1 MKYEVIFCIFALVLT
16 AGVVGAFAWALLG
29 HSKGGRAEEARTADN
44 LAGLRE
50 EYAHLVEQQAAGR
63 LTQSAF
69 AEREDELALR
79 VLEETEE
86 TKDSADPSQVRKDAD
101 NARTSLITT
110 AAVAVMIPATAVG
123 AYLWYG
129 DFSALDERAVEQ
141 VRLAAQAAKSERD
154 MQGTMASLEKAVQS
168 NKDNLEAWEL
178 LAEQYNATGNLSQ
191 AAIAFENVVRLAPKN
206 ANAWAELAD
215 LTIALNPSDLLKAGE
230 MAEKALAVDPW
241 HQKGLMIGA
250 AAAFDEACATIEQN
264 AAYLTPLR
272 DRLIAGLTAIPHTAL
287 NGDSAR
293 RLPGNVNVCF
303 EGIEG
308 ESLLLLLD
316 EKGIAASSGSAC
328 TSGSLDP
335 SHVLLALGRPH
346 EVAHGSL
353 RLSLSHENRP
363 EEIDYILEVLPGIV
377 SYLRGMSPVWDELE
391 TGLRP
396 HLI

>member
-63 LTQSAF
+63 LTQAAF

-230 MAEKALAVDPW
+230 IAEKALAVDPW

-250 AAAFDEACATIEQN
+250 AAAFERGDYAH
-264 AAYLTPLR
+264 AAVLF
-272 DRLIAGLTAIPHTAL
+272 DRLRKQIPAGNEVHDALTQQIEMTLAAGGLKAIPKDDVGEKPETDMEKMMKLGGGMQQAPERGQDGVGL
-287 NGDSAR
+287 NPLKR
-293 RLPGNVNVCF
+293 
-303 EGIEG
+303 
-308 ESLLLLLD
+308 
-316 EKGIAASSGSAC
+316 
-328 TSGSLDP
+328 
-335 SHVLLALGRPH
+335 
-346 EVAHGSL
+346 
-353 RLSLSHENRP
+353 
-363 EEIDYILEVLPGIV
+363 
-377 SYLRGMSPVWDELE
+377 
-391 TGLRP
+391 
-396 HLI
+396 

>member
-16 AGVVGAFAWALLG
+16 AGVVGAFAWTLLG

-63 LTQSAF
+63 LTQAAF
-69 AEREDELALR
+69 AEREEELALR

-230 MAEKALAVDPW
+230 MAEKALTVDPW

-250 AAAFDEACATIEQN
+250 AAAFERGDYAH
-264 AAYLTPLR
+264 AAVLF
-272 DRLIAGLTAIPHTAL
+272 DRLRKQIPAGNEVHDALTQQIEMTLAAGGLKAIPKDDVGEKPETDLEKMMKLGGGMQQAPERGQDGVGL
-287 NGDSAR
+287 NPLKR
-293 RLPGNVNVCF
+293 
-303 EGIEG
+303 
-308 ESLLLLLD
+308 
-316 EKGIAASSGSAC
+316 
-328 TSGSLDP
+328 
-335 SHVLLALGRPH
+335 
-346 EVAHGSL
+346 
-353 RLSLSHENRP
+353 
-363 EEIDYILEVLPGIV
+363 
-377 SYLRGMSPVWDELE
+377 
-391 TGLRP
+391 
-396 HLI
+396 

>member
-141 VRLAAQAAKSERD
+141 VRLAAQAAKSEHD

-250 AAAFDEACATIEQN
+250 AAAFERGDYAH
-264 AAYLTPLR
+264 AAVLF
-272 DRLIAGLTAIPHTAL
+272 DRLRKQIPAGNEVHDALTQQIEMTLAAGGLKAIPKDDVGEKPETDLEKMMKLGGGMQQAPERGQDGVGL
-287 NGDSAR
+287 NPLKR
-293 RLPGNVNVCF
+293 
-303 EGIEG
+303 
-308 ESLLLLLD
+308 
-316 EKGIAASSGSAC
+316 
-328 TSGSLDP
+328 
-335 SHVLLALGRPH
+335 
-346 EVAHGSL
+346 
-353 RLSLSHENRP
+353 
-363 EEIDYILEVLPGIV
+363 
-377 SYLRGMSPVWDELE
+377 
-391 TGLRP
+391 
-396 HLI
+396 

>member
-63 LTQSAF
+63 LTQAAF
-69 AEREDELALR
+69 AEREEELALR

-215 LTIALNPSDLLKAGE
+215 LTIALNPSDFLKAGE
-230 MAEKALAVDPW
+230 IAEKALAVDPW

-250 AAAFDEACATIEQN
+250 AAAFERGDYAH
-264 AAYLTPLR
+264 AAVLF
-272 DRLIAGLTAIPHTAL
+272 DRLRKQIPAGNEVHDALTQQIEMTLAAGGLKAIPKDDVGEKPETDLEKMMKLGGGMQQAPERGQDGVGL
-287 NGDSAR
+287 NPLKR
-293 RLPGNVNVCF
+293 
-303 EGIEG
+303 
-308 ESLLLLLD
+308 
-316 EKGIAASSGSAC
+316 
-328 TSGSLDP
+328 
-335 SHVLLALGRPH
+335 
-346 EVAHGSL
+346 
-353 RLSLSHENRP
+353 
-363 EEIDYILEVLPGIV
+363 
-377 SYLRGMSPVWDELE
+377 
-391 TGLRP
+391 
-396 HLI
+396 

>member
-63 LTQSAF
+63 LTQAAF
-69 AEREDELALR
+69 AEREEELALR

-250 AAAFDEACATIEQN
+250 AAAFERGDYAH
-264 AAYLTPLR
+264 AAVLF
-272 DRLIAGLTAIPHTAL
+272 DRLRKQIPAGNEVHDALTQQIEMTLAAGGLKAIPK
-287 NGDSAR
+287 DD
-293 RLPGNVNVCF
+293 V
-303 EGIEG
+303 G
-308 ESLLLLLD
+308 E
-316 EKGIAASSGSAC
+316 K
-328 TSGSLDP
+328 
-335 SHVLLALGRPH
+335 
-346 EVAHGSL
+346 
-353 RLSLSHENRP
+353 
-363 EEIDYILEVLPGIV
+363 
-377 SYLRGMSPVWDELE
+377 LE
-391 TGLRP
+391 TDLEKMMKLGGGMQQAPERGQDGVGLNPLKR
-396 HLI
+396 

>member
-63 LTQSAF
+63 LTQAAF
-69 AEREDELALR
+69 AEREEELALR
-79 VLEETEE
+79 VLEETEGTE
-86 TKDSADPSQVRKDAD
+86 ESADPSQGRKDAD

-250 AAAFDEACATIEQN
+250 AAAFERGDYAH
-264 AAYLTPLR
+264 AAVLF
-272 DRLIAGLTAIPHTAL
+272 DRLRKQIPAGNEVHDALTQQIEMTLAAGGLKAIPKDDVGEKPETDLEKMMKLGGGMQQAPERGQDGVGL
-287 NGDSAR
+287 NPLKR
-293 RLPGNVNVCF
+293 
-303 EGIEG
+303 
-308 ESLLLLLD
+308 
-316 EKGIAASSGSAC
+316 
-328 TSGSLDP
+328 
-335 SHVLLALGRPH
+335 
-346 EVAHGSL
+346 
-353 RLSLSHENRP
+353 
-363 EEIDYILEVLPGIV
+363 
-377 SYLRGMSPVWDELE
+377 
-391 TGLRP
+391 
-396 HLI
+396 

>member
-1 MKYEVIFCIFALVLT
+1 MKYEVIFLHFALVLT

-29 HSKGGRAEEARTADN
+29 HQGGRAGRERTADN

-63 LTQSAF
+63 LTQAAF
-69 AEREDELALR
+69 AEREEELEPAY
-79 VLEETEE
+79 LEETEE

-154 MQGTMASLEKAVQS
+154 MQGTMASLLEKAVQS

-215 LTIALNPSDLLKAGE
+215 LTIALNPSDL
-230 MAEKALAVDPW
+230 
-241 HQKGLMIGA
+241 
-250 AAAFDEACATIEQN
+250 
-264 AAYLTPLR
+264 
-272 DRLIAGLTAIPHTAL
+272 
-287 NGDSAR
+287 
-293 RLPGNVNVCF
+293 
-303 EGIEG
+303 
-308 ESLLLLLD
+308 
-316 EKGIAASSGSAC
+316 
-328 TSGSLDP
+328 
-335 SHVLLALGRPH
+335 
-346 EVAHGSL
+346 
-353 RLSLSHENRP
+353 
-363 EEIDYILEVLPGIV
+363 
-377 SYLRGMSPVWDELE
+377 
-391 TGLRP
+391 
-396 HLI
+396 

>member
-63 LTQSAF
+63 LTQAAF

-110 AAVAVMIPATAVG
+110 AAVTVMIPATAVG

-230 MAEKALAVDPW
+230 IAEKALAVDPW

-250 AAAFDEACATIEQN
+250 AAAFERGDYAH
-264 AAYLTPLR
+264 AAVLF
-272 DRLIAGLTAIPHTAL
+272 DRLRKQIPAGNEVHDALTQQIEMTLAAGGLKAIPKDDVGEKPETDLEKMMKLGGGMQQAPERGQDGVGL
-287 NGDSAR
+287 NPLKR
-293 RLPGNVNVCF
+293 
-303 EGIEG
+303 
-308 ESLLLLLD
+308 
-316 EKGIAASSGSAC
+316 
-328 TSGSLDP
+328 
-335 SHVLLALGRPH
+335 
-346 EVAHGSL
+346 
-353 RLSLSHENRP
+353 
-363 EEIDYILEVLPGIV
+363 
-377 SYLRGMSPVWDELE
+377 
-391 TGLRP
+391 
-396 HLI
+396 

>member
-101 NARTSLITT
+101 NARTSLITI

-250 AAAFDEACATIEQN
+250 AAAFERGDYAH
-264 AAYLTPLR
+264 AAVLF
-272 DRLIAGLTAIPHTAL
+272 DRLRKQIPAGNEVHDALTQQIEMTLAAGGLKAIPKDDVGEKPETDLEKMMKLGGGMQQAPERGQDGVGL
-287 NGDSAR
+287 NPLKR
-293 RLPGNVNVCF
+293 
-303 EGIEG
+303 
-308 ESLLLLLD
+308 
-316 EKGIAASSGSAC
+316 
-328 TSGSLDP
+328 
-335 SHVLLALGRPH
+335 
-346 EVAHGSL
+346 
-353 RLSLSHENRP
+353 
-363 EEIDYILEVLPGIV
+363 
-377 SYLRGMSPVWDELE
+377 
-391 TGLRP
+391 
-396 HLI
+396 

>member
-63 LTQSAF
+63 LTQAAF
-69 AEREDELALR
+69 AEREEELALR

-250 AAAFDEACATIEQN
+250 AAAFERGDYAH
-264 AAYLTPLR
+264 AAVLF
-272 DRLIAGLTAIPHTAL
+272 DRLRKQIPAGNEVHDALTQQ
-287 NGDSAR
+287 
-293 RLPGNVNVCF
+293 
-303 EGIEG
+303 IEMTLAAG
-308 ESLLLLLD
+308 GLKANSKDD
-316 EKGIAASSGSAC
+316 EKTPWELQAASRQFPRM
-328 TSGSLDP
+328 TW
-335 SHVLLALGRPH
+335 VR
-346 EVAHGSL
+346 
-353 RLSLSHENRP
+353 
-363 EEIDYILEVLPGIV
+363 
-377 SYLRGMSPVWDELE
+377 SPKRTW
-391 TGLRP
+391 RR
-396 HLI
+396 

>member
-50 EYAHLVEQQAAGR
+50 EYAHFVEQQAAGR

-250 AAAFDEACATIEQN
+250 AAAFERGDYAH
-264 AAYLTPLR
+264 AAVLF
-272 DRLIAGLTAIPHTAL
+272 DRLRKQIPAGNEVHDALTQQIEMTLAAGGLKAIPKDDVGEKPETDLEKMMKLGGGMQQAPERGQDGVGL
-287 NGDSAR
+287 NPLKR
-293 RLPGNVNVCF
+293 
-303 EGIEG
+303 
-308 ESLLLLLD
+308 
-316 EKGIAASSGSAC
+316 
-328 TSGSLDP
+328 
-335 SHVLLALGRPH
+335 
-346 EVAHGSL
+346 
-353 RLSLSHENRP
+353 
-363 EEIDYILEVLPGIV
+363 
-377 SYLRGMSPVWDELE
+377 
-391 TGLRP
+391 
-396 HLI
+396 

>member
-101 NARTSLITT
+101 NARTLLITT

-250 AAAFDEACATIEQN
+250 AAAFERGDYAH
-264 AAYLTPLR
+264 AAVLF
-272 DRLIAGLTAIPHTAL
+272 DRLRKQIPAGNEVHDALTQQIEMTLAAGGLKAIPKDDVGEKPETDLEKMMKLGGGMQQAPERGQDGVGL
-287 NGDSAR
+287 NPLKR
-293 RLPGNVNVCF
+293 
-303 EGIEG
+303 
-308 ESLLLLLD
+308 
-316 EKGIAASSGSAC
+316 
-328 TSGSLDP
+328 
-335 SHVLLALGRPH
+335 
-346 EVAHGSL
+346 
-353 RLSLSHENRP
+353 
-363 EEIDYILEVLPGIV
+363 
-377 SYLRGMSPVWDELE
+377 
-391 TGLRP
+391 
-396 HLI
+396 

>member
-63 LTQSAF
+63 LTQAAF
-69 AEREDELALR
+69 AEREEELALR

-250 AAAFDEACATIEQN
+250 AAAFERGDYAHAAVQIPAGNEVHDALTQQIEMTL
-264 AAYLTPLR
+264 AAG
-272 DRLIAGLTAIPHTAL
+272 GLKAIPKDDVGEKPETDLEKMMKLGGGMQQAPERGQDGVGL
-287 NGDSAR
+287 NPLKR
-293 RLPGNVNVCF
+293 
-303 EGIEG
+303 
-308 ESLLLLLD
+308 
-316 EKGIAASSGSAC
+316 
-328 TSGSLDP
+328 
-335 SHVLLALGRPH
+335 
-346 EVAHGSL
+346 
-353 RLSLSHENRP
+353 
-363 EEIDYILEVLPGIV
+363 
-377 SYLRGMSPVWDELE
+377 
-391 TGLRP
+391 
-396 HLI
+396 

>member
-29 HSKGGRAEEARTADN
+29 HSTGGRAEEARTADN

-63 LTQSAF
+63 LTQAAF
-69 AEREDELALR
+69 AEREEELALR

-250 AAAFDEACATIEQN
+250 AAAFERGDYAH
-264 AAYLTPLR
+264 AAVLF
-272 DRLIAGLTAIPHTAL
+272 DRLRKQIPAGNEVHDALTQQIEMTLAAGGLKAIPKDDVGEKPETDLEKMMKLGGGMQQAPERGQDGVGL
-287 NGDSAR
+287 NPLKR
-293 RLPGNVNVCF
+293 
-303 EGIEG
+303 
-308 ESLLLLLD
+308 
-316 EKGIAASSGSAC
+316 
-328 TSGSLDP
+328 
-335 SHVLLALGRPH
+335 
-346 EVAHGSL
+346 
-353 RLSLSHENRP
+353 
-363 EEIDYILEVLPGIV
+363 
-377 SYLRGMSPVWDELE
+377 
-391 TGLRP
+391 
-396 HLI
+396 

>member
-16 AGVVGAFAWALLG
+16 AVVVGAFAWALLG

-63 LTQSAF
+63 LTQAAF
-69 AEREDELALR
+69 AEREEELALR

-86 TKDSADPSQVRKDAD
+86 TNDSADPSQVRKDAD

-230 MAEKALAVDPW
+230 IAEKALAVDPW

-250 AAAFDEACATIEQN
+250 AAAFERGDYAH
-264 AAYLTPLR
+264 AAVLF
-272 DRLIAGLTAIPHTAL
+272 DRLRKQIPAGNEVHDALTQQIEMTLAAGGLKAIPKDDVGEKPETDLEKMMKLGGGMQQAPERGQDGVGL
-287 NGDSAR
+287 NPLKR
-293 RLPGNVNVCF
+293 
-303 EGIEG
+303 
-308 ESLLLLLD
+308 
-316 EKGIAASSGSAC
+316 
-328 TSGSLDP
+328 
-335 SHVLLALGRPH
+335 
-346 EVAHGSL
+346 
-353 RLSLSHENRP
+353 
-363 EEIDYILEVLPGIV
+363 
-377 SYLRGMSPVWDELE
+377 
-391 TGLRP
+391 
-396 HLI
+396 

>member
-63 LTQSAF
+63 LTQAAF
-69 AEREDELALR
+69 AEREEELALR

-101 NARTSLITT
+101 NARTLLITT

-230 MAEKALAVDPW
+230 IAEKALAVDPW

-250 AAAFDEACATIEQN
+250 AAAFERGDYAH
-264 AAYLTPLR
+264 AAVLF
-272 DRLIAGLTAIPHTAL
+272 DRLRKQIPAGNEVHDALTQQIEMTLAAGGLKAIPKDDVGEKPETDLEKMMKLGGGMQQAPERGQDGVGL
-287 NGDSAR
+287 NPLKR
-293 RLPGNVNVCF
+293 
-303 EGIEG
+303 
-308 ESLLLLLD
+308 
-316 EKGIAASSGSAC
+316 
-328 TSGSLDP
+328 
-335 SHVLLALGRPH
+335 
-346 EVAHGSL
+346 
-353 RLSLSHENRP
+353 
-363 EEIDYILEVLPGIV
+363 
-377 SYLRGMSPVWDELE
+377 
-391 TGLRP
+391 
-396 HLI
+396 

>member
-16 AGVVGAFAWALLG
+16 AGVVGAFAWALFG

-63 LTQSAF
+63 LTQAAF
-69 AEREDELALR
+69 AEREEELALR

-230 MAEKALAVDPW
+230 IAEKALAVDPW

-250 AAAFDEACATIEQN
+250 AAAFERGDYAH
-264 AAYLTPLR
+264 AAVLF
-272 DRLIAGLTAIPHTAL
+272 DRLRKQIPAGNEVHDALTQQIEMTLAAGGLKAIPKDDVGEKPETDLEKMMKLGGGMQQAPERGQDGVGL
-287 NGDSAR
+287 NPLKR
-293 RLPGNVNVCF
+293 
-303 EGIEG
+303 
-308 ESLLLLLD
+308 
-316 EKGIAASSGSAC
+316 
-328 TSGSLDP
+328 
-335 SHVLLALGRPH
+335 
-346 EVAHGSL
+346 
-353 RLSLSHENRP
+353 
-363 EEIDYILEVLPGIV
+363 
-377 SYLRGMSPVWDELE
+377 
-391 TGLRP
+391 
-396 HLI
+396 

>member
-29 HSKGGRAEEARTADN
+29 HSKGGCAEEARTADN

-230 MAEKALAVDPW
+230 MAEKSLAVDPW

-250 AAAFDEACATIEQN
+250 AAAFERGDYAH
-264 AAYLTPLR
+264 AAVLF
-272 DRLIAGLTAIPHTAL
+272 DRLRKQIPAGNEVHDALTQQIEMTLAAGGLKAIPKDDVGEKPETDLEKMMKLGGGMQQAPERGQDGVGL
-287 NGDSAR
+287 NPLKR
-293 RLPGNVNVCF
+293 
-303 EGIEG
+303 
-308 ESLLLLLD
+308 
-316 EKGIAASSGSAC
+316 
-328 TSGSLDP
+328 
-335 SHVLLALGRPH
+335 
-346 EVAHGSL
+346 
-353 RLSLSHENRP
+353 
-363 EEIDYILEVLPGIV
+363 
-377 SYLRGMSPVWDELE
+377 
-391 TGLRP
+391 
-396 HLI
+396 

>member
-63 LTQSAF
+63 LTQAAF

-79 VLEETEE
+79 VLEQTEE

-230 MAEKALAVDPW
+230 IAEKALAVDPW

-250 AAAFDEACATIEQN
+250 AAAFERGDYAH
-264 AAYLTPLR
+264 AAVLF
-272 DRLIAGLTAIPHTAL
+272 DRLRKQIPAGNEVHDALTQQIEMTLAAGGLKAIPKDDVGEKPETDLEKMMKLGGGMQQAPERGQDGVGL
-287 NGDSAR
+287 NPLKR
-293 RLPGNVNVCF
+293 
-303 EGIEG
+303 
-308 ESLLLLLD
+308 
-316 EKGIAASSGSAC
+316 
-328 TSGSLDP
+328 
-335 SHVLLALGRPH
+335 
-346 EVAHGSL
+346 
-353 RLSLSHENRP
+353 
-363 EEIDYILEVLPGIV
+363 
-377 SYLRGMSPVWDELE
+377 
-391 TGLRP
+391 
-396 HLI
+396 

>member
-63 LTQSAF
+63 LTQAAF
-69 AEREDELALR
+69 SEREEELALR

-230 MAEKALAVDPW
+230 IAEKALAVDPW

-250 AAAFDEACATIEQN
+250 AAAFERGDYAH
-264 AAYLTPLR
+264 AAVLF
-272 DRLIAGLTAIPHTAL
+272 DRLRKQIPAGNEVHDALTQQIEMTLAAGGLKAIPKDDVGEKPETDLEKMMKLGGGMQQAPERGQDGVGL
-287 NGDSAR
+287 NPLKR
-293 RLPGNVNVCF
+293 
-303 EGIEG
+303 
-308 ESLLLLLD
+308 
-316 EKGIAASSGSAC
+316 
-328 TSGSLDP
+328 
-335 SHVLLALGRPH
+335 
-346 EVAHGSL
+346 
-353 RLSLSHENRP
+353 
-363 EEIDYILEVLPGIV
+363 
-377 SYLRGMSPVWDELE
+377 
-391 TGLRP
+391 
-396 HLI
+396 

>member
-63 LTQSAF
+63 LTQAAF
-69 AEREDELALR
+69 AEREEELALR

-250 AAAFDEACATIEQN
+250 AAAFERGDYAH
-264 AAYLTPLR
+264 AAVLF
-272 DRLIAGLTAIPHTAL
+272 DRLRKQIPAGNEVHDALTQQIEMTLAAGGLKAIPKDDVGEKPETDLEKMMKLGGGMQQAPERGQDGVGLNAL
-287 NGDSAR
+287 KR
-293 RLPGNVNVCF
+293 
-303 EGIEG
+303 
-308 ESLLLLLD
+308 
-316 EKGIAASSGSAC
+316 
-328 TSGSLDP
+328 
-335 SHVLLALGRPH
+335 
-346 EVAHGSL
+346 
-353 RLSLSHENRP
+353 
-363 EEIDYILEVLPGIV
+363 
-377 SYLRGMSPVWDELE
+377 
-391 TGLRP
+391 
-396 HLI
+396 

>member
-63 LTQSAF
+63 LTQAAF
-69 AEREDELALR
+69 AEREEELALR

-230 MAEKALAVDPW
+230 IAEKALAVDPC

-250 AAAFDEACATIEQN
+250 AAAFERGDYAH
-264 AAYLTPLR
+264 AAVLF
-272 DRLIAGLTAIPHTAL
+272 DRLRKQIPAGNEVHDALTQQIEMTLAAGGLKAIPKDDVGEKPETDLEKMMKLGGGMQQAPERGQDGVGL
-287 NGDSAR
+287 NPLKR
-293 RLPGNVNVCF
+293 
-303 EGIEG
+303 
-308 ESLLLLLD
+308 
-316 EKGIAASSGSAC
+316 
-328 TSGSLDP
+328 
-335 SHVLLALGRPH
+335 
-346 EVAHGSL
+346 
-353 RLSLSHENRP
+353 
-363 EEIDYILEVLPGIV
+363 
-377 SYLRGMSPVWDELE
+377 
-391 TGLRP
+391 
-396 HLI
+396 

>member
-63 LTQSAF
+63 LTQAAF
-69 AEREDELALR
+69 AEREEELALR

-86 TKDSADPSQVRKDAD
+86 TKDSADPSQVRKDVD

-230 MAEKALAVDPW
+230 IAEKALAVDPW

-250 AAAFDEACATIEQN
+250 AAAFERGDYAH
-264 AAYLTPLR
+264 AAVLF
-272 DRLIAGLTAIPHTAL
+272 DRLRKQIPAGNEVHDALTQQIEMTLAAGGLKAIPKDDVGEKPETDLEKMMKLGGGMQQAPERGQDGVGL
-287 NGDSAR
+287 NPLKR
-293 RLPGNVNVCF
+293 
-303 EGIEG
+303 
-308 ESLLLLLD
+308 
-316 EKGIAASSGSAC
+316 
-328 TSGSLDP
+328 
-335 SHVLLALGRPH
+335 
-346 EVAHGSL
+346 
-353 RLSLSHENRP
+353 
-363 EEIDYILEVLPGIV
+363 
-377 SYLRGMSPVWDELE
+377 
-391 TGLRP
+391 
-396 HLI
+396 

>member
-63 LTQSAF
+63 LTQAAF

-230 MAEKALAVDPW
+230 IAEKALAVDPW

-250 AAAFDEACATIEQN
+250 AVAFERGDYAHAAVLF
-264 AAYLTPLR
+264 
-272 DRLIAGLTAIPHTAL
+272 DRLRKQIPAGNEVHDALTQQIEMTLAAGGLKAIPKDDVGEKPETDLEKMMKLGGGMQQAPERGQDGVGL
-287 NGDSAR
+287 NPLKR
-293 RLPGNVNVCF
+293 
-303 EGIEG
+303 
-308 ESLLLLLD
+308 
-316 EKGIAASSGSAC
+316 
-328 TSGSLDP
+328 
-335 SHVLLALGRPH
+335 
-346 EVAHGSL
+346 
-353 RLSLSHENRP
+353 
-363 EEIDYILEVLPGIV
+363 
-377 SYLRGMSPVWDELE
+377 
-391 TGLRP
+391 
-396 HLI
+396 

>member
-63 LTQSAF
+63 LTQAAF

-86 TKDSADPSQVRKDAD
+86 TKDSADPSQVGKDAD

-230 MAEKALAVDPW
+230 IAEKALAVDPW

-250 AAAFDEACATIEQN
+250 AAAFERGDYAH
-264 AAYLTPLR
+264 AAVLF
-272 DRLIAGLTAIPHTAL
+272 DRLRKQIPAGNEVHDALTQQIEMTLAAGGLKAIPKDDVGEKPETDLEKMMKLGGGMQQAPERGQDGVGL
-287 NGDSAR
+287 NPLKR
-293 RLPGNVNVCF
+293 
-303 EGIEG
+303 
-308 ESLLLLLD
+308 
-316 EKGIAASSGSAC
+316 
-328 TSGSLDP
+328 
-335 SHVLLALGRPH
+335 
-346 EVAHGSL
+346 
-353 RLSLSHENRP
+353 
-363 EEIDYILEVLPGIV
+363 
-377 SYLRGMSPVWDELE
+377 
-391 TGLRP
+391 
-396 HLI
+396 

>member
-206 ANAWAELAD
+206 ASAWAELAD

-250 AAAFDEACATIEQN
+250 AAAFERGDYAH
-264 AAYLTPLR
+264 AAVLF
-272 DRLIAGLTAIPHTAL
+272 DRLRKQIPAGNEVHDALTQQIEMTLAAGGLKAIPKDDVGEKPETDLEKMMKLGGGMQQAPERGQDGVGL
-287 NGDSAR
+287 NPLKR
-293 RLPGNVNVCF
+293 
-303 EGIEG
+303 
-308 ESLLLLLD
+308 
-316 EKGIAASSGSAC
+316 
-328 TSGSLDP
+328 
-335 SHVLLALGRPH
+335 
-346 EVAHGSL
+346 
-353 RLSLSHENRP
+353 
-363 EEIDYILEVLPGIV
+363 
-377 SYLRGMSPVWDELE
+377 
-391 TGLRP
+391 
-396 HLI
+396 

>member
-63 LTQSAF
+63 LTQAAF
-69 AEREDELALR
+69 AEREEELALR

-154 MQGTMASLEKAVQS
+154 MQDTMASLEKAVQS

-250 AAAFDEACATIEQN
+250 AAAFERGDYAHAAVLFNRLRKQIPAGNEVHDALTQQIEMTL
-264 AAYLTPLR
+264 AAG
-272 DRLIAGLTAIPHTAL
+272 GLKAIPKDDVGEKPETDLEKMMKLGGGMQQAPERGQDGVGL
-287 NGDSAR
+287 NPLKR
-293 RLPGNVNVCF
+293 
-303 EGIEG
+303 
-308 ESLLLLLD
+308 
-316 EKGIAASSGSAC
+316 
-328 TSGSLDP
+328 
-335 SHVLLALGRPH
+335 
-346 EVAHGSL
+346 
-353 RLSLSHENRP
+353 
-363 EEIDYILEVLPGIV
+363 
-377 SYLRGMSPVWDELE
+377 
-391 TGLRP
+391 
-396 HLI
+396 

>member
-63 LTQSAF
+63 LTQAAF
-69 AEREDELALR
+69 AEREDELVLR

-230 MAEKALAVDPW
+230 IAEKALAVDPW

-250 AAAFDEACATIEQN
+250 AAAFERGDYAH
-264 AAYLTPLR
+264 AAVLF
-272 DRLIAGLTAIPHTAL
+272 DRLRKQIPAGNEVHDALTQQIEMTLAAGGLKAIPKDDVGEKPETDLEKMMKLGGGMQQAPERGQDGVGL
-287 NGDSAR
+287 NPLKR
-293 RLPGNVNVCF
+293 
-303 EGIEG
+303 
-308 ESLLLLLD
+308 
-316 EKGIAASSGSAC
+316 
-328 TSGSLDP
+328 
-335 SHVLLALGRPH
+335 
-346 EVAHGSL
+346 
-353 RLSLSHENRP
+353 
-363 EEIDYILEVLPGIV
+363 
-377 SYLRGMSPVWDELE
+377 
-391 TGLRP
+391 
-396 HLI
+396 

>member
-63 LTQSAF
+63 LTQAAF
-69 AEREDELALR
+69 AEREEELALR

-230 MAEKALAVDPW
+230 IAEKALAVDPW

-250 AAAFDEACATIEQN
+250 AAAFERGDYAH
-264 AAYLTPLR
+264 AAVLF
-272 DRLIAGLTAIPHTAL
+272 DRLRKQIPAGNEVHDALTQQIEMTLAAGGLKAIPKDDVGEKPETDLEKMMKLGGGMQQAPECGQDGVGL
-287 NGDSAR
+287 NPLKR
-293 RLPGNVNVCF
+293 
-303 EGIEG
+303 
-308 ESLLLLLD
+308 
-316 EKGIAASSGSAC
+316 
-328 TSGSLDP
+328 
-335 SHVLLALGRPH
+335 
-346 EVAHGSL
+346 
-353 RLSLSHENRP
+353 
-363 EEIDYILEVLPGIV
+363 
-377 SYLRGMSPVWDELE
+377 
-391 TGLRP
+391 
-396 HLI
+396 

>member
-63 LTQSAF
+63 LTQAAF
-69 AEREDELALR
+69 AEREEELALR
-79 VLEETEE
+79 VLEETEK

-230 MAEKALAVDPW
+230 IAEKALAVDPW

-250 AAAFDEACATIEQN
+250 AAAFERGDYAH
-264 AAYLTPLR
+264 AAVLF
-272 DRLIAGLTAIPHTAL
+272 DRLRKQIPAGNEVHDALTQQIEMTLAAGGLKAIPKDDVGEKPETDLEKMMKLGGGMQQAPERGQDGVGL
-287 NGDSAR
+287 NPLKR
-293 RLPGNVNVCF
+293 
-303 EGIEG
+303 
-308 ESLLLLLD
+308 
-316 EKGIAASSGSAC
+316 
-328 TSGSLDP
+328 
-335 SHVLLALGRPH
+335 
-346 EVAHGSL
+346 
-353 RLSLSHENRP
+353 
-363 EEIDYILEVLPGIV
+363 
-377 SYLRGMSPVWDELE
+377 
-391 TGLRP
+391 
-396 HLI
+396 

>member
-63 LTQSAF
+63 LTQAAF

-206 ANAWAELAD
+206 ANAWAELTD

-230 MAEKALAVDPW
+230 IAEKALAVDPW

-250 AAAFDEACATIEQN
+250 AAAFERGDYAH
-264 AAYLTPLR
+264 AAVLF
-272 DRLIAGLTAIPHTAL
+272 DRLRKQIPAGNEVHDALTQQIEMTLAAGGLKAIPKDDVGEKPETDLEKMMKLGGGMQQAPERGQDGVGL
-287 NGDSAR
+287 NPLKR
-293 RLPGNVNVCF
+293 
-303 EGIEG
+303 
-308 ESLLLLLD
+308 
-316 EKGIAASSGSAC
+316 
-328 TSGSLDP
+328 
-335 SHVLLALGRPH
+335 
-346 EVAHGSL
+346 
-353 RLSLSHENRP
+353 
-363 EEIDYILEVLPGIV
+363 
-377 SYLRGMSPVWDELE
+377 
-391 TGLRP
+391 
-396 HLI
+396 

>member
-63 LTQSAF
+63 LTQAAF
-69 AEREDELALR
+69 AEREEELALR

-230 MAEKALAVDPW
+230 IAEKALAVDPW

-250 AAAFDEACATIEQN
+250 AAAFERGDYAH
-264 AAYLTPLR
+264 AAVLF
-272 DRLIAGLTAIPHTAL
+272 DRLRKQIPAGNEVHEALTQQIEMTLAAGGLKAIPKDDVGEKPETDLEKMMKLGGGMQQAPERGQDGVGL
-287 NGDSAR
+287 NPLKR
-293 RLPGNVNVCF
+293 
-303 EGIEG
+303 
-308 ESLLLLLD
+308 
-316 EKGIAASSGSAC
+316 
-328 TSGSLDP
+328 
-335 SHVLLALGRPH
+335 
-346 EVAHGSL
+346 
-353 RLSLSHENRP
+353 
-363 EEIDYILEVLPGIV
+363 
-377 SYLRGMSPVWDELE
+377 
-391 TGLRP
+391 
-396 HLI
+396 

>member
-29 HSKGGRAEEARTADN
+29 HSKGRPAEEARTADN

-63 LTQSAF
+63 LTQAAF
-69 AEREDELALR
+69 AEREEELALR

-250 AAAFDEACATIEQN
+250 AAAFERGDYAH
-264 AAYLTPLR
+264 AAVLF
-272 DRLIAGLTAIPHTAL
+272 DRLRKQIPAGNEVHDALTQQIEMTLAAGGLKAIPKDDVGEKPETDLEKMMKLGGGMQQAPERGQDGVGL
-287 NGDSAR
+287 NPLKR
-293 RLPGNVNVCF
+293 
-303 EGIEG
+303 
-308 ESLLLLLD
+308 
-316 EKGIAASSGSAC
+316 
-328 TSGSLDP
+328 
-335 SHVLLALGRPH
+335 
-346 EVAHGSL
+346 
-353 RLSLSHENRP
+353 
-363 EEIDYILEVLPGIV
+363 
-377 SYLRGMSPVWDELE
+377 
-391 TGLRP
+391 
-396 HLI
+396 

>member
-63 LTQSAF
+63 LTQAAF

-129 DFSALDERAVEQ
+129 DFSALDEQ

-230 MAEKALAVDPW
+230 IAEKALAVDPW

-250 AAAFDEACATIEQN
+250 AAAFERGDYAH
-264 AAYLTPLR
+264 AAVLF
-272 DRLIAGLTAIPHTAL
+272 DRLRKQIPAGNEVHDALTQQIEMTLAAGGLKAIPKDDVGEKPETDLEKMMKLGGGMQQAPERGQDGVGL
-287 NGDSAR
+287 NPLKR
-293 RLPGNVNVCF
+293 
-303 EGIEG
+303 
-308 ESLLLLLD
+308 
-316 EKGIAASSGSAC
+316 
-328 TSGSLDP
+328 
-335 SHVLLALGRPH
+335 
-346 EVAHGSL
+346 
-353 RLSLSHENRP
+353 
-363 EEIDYILEVLPGIV
+363 
-377 SYLRGMSPVWDELE
+377 
-391 TGLRP
+391 
-396 HLI
+396 

>member
-63 LTQSAF
+63 LTQAAF

-86 TKDSADPSQVRKDAD
+86 TKDSADPSQVRKAAD

-250 AAAFDEACATIEQN
+250 AAAFERGDYAH
-264 AAYLTPLR
+264 AAVLF
-272 DRLIAGLTAIPHTAL
+272 DRLRKQIPAGNEVHDALTQQIEMTLAAGGLKAIPKDDVGEKPETDLEKMMKLGGGMQQAPERGQDGVGL
-287 NGDSAR
+287 NPLKR
-293 RLPGNVNVCF
+293 
-303 EGIEG
+303 
-308 ESLLLLLD
+308 
-316 EKGIAASSGSAC
+316 
-328 TSGSLDP
+328 
-335 SHVLLALGRPH
+335 
-346 EVAHGSL
+346 
-353 RLSLSHENRP
+353 
-363 EEIDYILEVLPGIV
+363 
-377 SYLRGMSPVWDELE
+377 
-391 TGLRP
+391 
-396 HLI
+396 

>member
-63 LTQSAF
+63 LTQAAF
-69 AEREDELALR
+69 AEREEELALR

-178 LAEQYNATGNLSQ
+178 LTEQYNATGNLSQ

-230 MAEKALAVDPW
+230 IAEKALAVDPW

-250 AAAFDEACATIEQN
+250 AAAFERGDYAH
-264 AAYLTPLR
+264 AAVLF
-272 DRLIAGLTAIPHTAL
+272 DRLRKQIPAGNEVHDALTQQIEMTLAAGGLKAIPKDDVGEKPETDLEKMMKLGGGMQQAPERGQDGVGL
-287 NGDSAR
+287 NPLKR
-293 RLPGNVNVCF
+293 
-303 EGIEG
+303 
-308 ESLLLLLD
+308 
-316 EKGIAASSGSAC
+316 
-328 TSGSLDP
+328 
-335 SHVLLALGRPH
+335 
-346 EVAHGSL
+346 
-353 RLSLSHENRP
+353 
-363 EEIDYILEVLPGIV
+363 
-377 SYLRGMSPVWDELE
+377 
-391 TGLRP
+391 
-396 HLI
+396 